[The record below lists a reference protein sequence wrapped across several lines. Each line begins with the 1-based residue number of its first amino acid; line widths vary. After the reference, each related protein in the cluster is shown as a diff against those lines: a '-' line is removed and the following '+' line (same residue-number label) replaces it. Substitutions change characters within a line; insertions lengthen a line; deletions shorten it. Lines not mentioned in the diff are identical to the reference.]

1 MSQSWAGNLQSLVQ
15 AHKQSSARPNL
26 AKPQGNRRR
35 ATWLLI
41 PGCVALFVAV
51 GAWPLWR
58 LTHPAAN
65 PDEIW
70 QRAQQSF
77 RERRYEQ
84 VAADLAQ
91 LGQLRPPTPLD
102 WFLRAELAAI
112 QDHLEEA
119 LADLEHVPDDHPIA
133 AEGHLIA
140 GQIEHRRN
148 RVRYAERAFLDA
160 LRLDPSM
167 ALAHRELIRIYGIQ
181 VRRRE
186 FNLQFQALQS
196 LMSLPFDDVYHWT
209 AGRNNLWDVAAVL
222 DDLTR
227 FVAAD
232 ADDRWSRLALA
243 DVFRRMGRGAQSLS
257 TLSVLPQDDPEA
269 VAIRAQIALDEQ
281 DGKDADRLLAAGPL
295 DNPTLARLRGRKA
308 LAIRDVPAAIRDF
321 RIAYAADP
329 DDSETLNGLRV
340 AYWLSGD
347 ENEAKSFKETAA
359 NLARLN
365 TLLQR
370 GCAEGAKTDLNLMR
384 EFGITCAALH
394 RDSEARAWLGLVI
407 AANPFD
413 SEAQKALFRLN
424 AADRPL
430 GPGSDAGNSPGHA
443 SSATAQPVSP

>member
-1 MSQSWAGNLQSLVQ
+1 MGRQPAKSRAN
-15 AHKQSSARPNL
+15 AHTTSARPNL
-26 AKPQGNRRR
+26 AKPRGKRRR
-35 ATWLLI
+35 GPWLLI
-41 PGCVALFVAV
+41 AGCGVLFVVV
-51 GAWPLWR
+51 GAWLLWR
-58 LTHPAAN
+58 VTHPAPN

-70 QRAQQSF
+70 QKAQQSF
-77 RERRYEQ
+77 RDGRYEQ
-84 VAADLAQ
+84 VAASLAR
-91 LGQLRPPTPLD
+91 LSQLRAPTPLD

-119 LADLEHVPDDHPIA
+119 LADLEHVPDEHPIA

-140 GQIEHRRN
+140 GQIERRRN
-148 RVRYAERAFLDA
+148 RVRHAERAFLDA

-186 FNLQFQALQS
+186 FNREFQALQN

-209 AGRNNLWDVAAVL
+209 AGRNNLWDVAVVL

-243 DVFRRMGRGAQSLS
+243 DIFRRMGRGAQSLS
-257 TLSVLPQDDPEA
+257 TVSLLPQDDPEA
-269 VAIRAQIALDEQ
+269 LAIRAQIALDEQ

-308 LAIRDVPAAIRDF
+308 LAGRDVPAAIRNF

-340 AYWLSGD
+340 AYWLSG
-347 ENEAKSFKETAA
+347 NEKEATFFKETSA

-370 GCAEGAKTDLNLMR
+370 GHAEAAKTDWNLMR
-384 EFGITCAALH
+384 DFGITCASLH

-407 AANPFD
+407 AANPLD
-413 SEAQKALFRLN
+413 SEAQKALFRLGPADH
-424 AADRPL
+424 AASQESYKP
-430 GPGSDAGNSPGHA
+430 
-443 SSATAQPVSP
+443 